1 MKIHKEGRNTIAIAL
16 LLTGGLGYLLGI
28 SGFPYWLMA
37 IGALV
42 LLCFLFFITQF
53 FRIPERHKSYEADE
67 IVCPADG
74 EIVVIE
80 EVFETEYLQTKC
92 TQISIFMSP
101 LNVHA
106 NYVPVEGKVL
116 YTQYHPGKHLVA
128 WNPKSSTDNERTT
141 LVIETK
147 NGEKFL
153 IRQIAGA
160 VARRIC
166 FYPKVGDDLKQGQ
179 EFGFIKFG
187 SRVDVFLPLE
197 AKLDIKIGDLVKNK
211 LNVLGKL

>member
-1 MKIHKEGRNTIAIAL
+1 MLYHPI
-16 LLTGGLGYLLGI
+16 
-28 SGFPYWLMA
+28 
-37 IGALV
+37 
-42 LLCFLFFITQF
+42 
-53 FRIPERHKSYEADE
+53 FRVPKRQRTYEPNE

-74 EIVVIE
+74 EVVVIE
-80 EVFETEYLQTKC
+80 EVVETEYLQTKC

-106 NYVPVEGKVL
+106 NYAPVKGKVI

-141 LVIETK
+141 LVIETQT
-147 NGEKFL
+147 GEKVL

-166 FYPKVGDDLKQGQ
+166 FYPKIGEELQQGQ
-179 EFGFIKFG
+179 EYGFIKFG
-187 SRVDVFLPLE
+187 SRVDVFLPLG
-197 AKLDIKIGDLVKNK
+197 AHLDIKMGDLVKNK
-211 LNVLGKL
+211 LNLLGKL

>member
-1 MKIHKEGRNTIAIAL
+1 MRIHKEGRNTIV
-16 LLTGGLGYLLGI
+16 
-28 SGFPYWLMA
+28 
-37 IGALV
+37 LV
-42 LLCFLFFITQF
+42 LLLISFLGYFLASSHAPIWVIGIGFVILISFLCFIIQF
-53 FRIPERHKSYEADE
+53 FRVPKRQRTYEPNE

-74 EIVVIE
+74 EVVVIE
-80 EVFETEYLQTKC
+80 EVVETEYLQTKC

-106 NYVPVEGKVL
+106 NYAPVKGKVI

-141 LVIETK
+141 LVIETQT
-147 NGEKFL
+147 GEKVL

-166 FYPKVGDDLKQGQ
+166 FYPKIGEELQQGQ
-179 EFGFIKFG
+179 EYGFIKFG
-187 SRVDVFLPLE
+187 SRVDVFLPLG
-197 AKLDIKIGDLVKNK
+197 AHLDIKMGDLVKNK
-211 LNVLGKL
+211 LNLLGKL

>member
-53 FRIPERHKSYEADE
+53 FRIPKRHKSYEADD

-80 EVFETEYLQTKC
+80 EVIETEYLQTKC

-147 NGEKFL
+147 NGEKVL